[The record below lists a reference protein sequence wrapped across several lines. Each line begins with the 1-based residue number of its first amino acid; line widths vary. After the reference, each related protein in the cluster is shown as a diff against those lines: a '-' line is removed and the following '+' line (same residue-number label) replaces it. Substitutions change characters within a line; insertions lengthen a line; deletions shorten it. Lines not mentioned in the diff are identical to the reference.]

1 MLKNLN
7 DFVSQNEVENI
18 IKPKRAKRKS
28 SKSKKSQKKIVE
40 EDLPE
45 GHFEILE
52 FGPLYLSWISY
63 QDGDKKVRA
72 FLLLFPYKNL
82 PSPIRYKYKGRNNLV
97 QLTFA

>member
-7 DFVSQNEVENI
+7 VFVSQNEIENI

-63 QDGDKKVRA
+63 QDGDKKVRV
-72 FLLLFPYKNL
+72 FFTII
-82 PSPIRYKYKGRNNLV
+82 SV
-97 QLTFA
+97 